1 MTPEQ
6 LNSLLETNAIRLVIK
21 LLLLL
26 FIFLYGIFAAVVLRQ
41 IQLMNRVV
49 TEVGFSPILFSVALF
64 HFFAVIVLFVLTL
77 LLV

>member
-6 LNSLLETNAIRLVIK
+6 LTPLFQTDTIGFILK
-21 LLLLL
+21 LIFLL

-49 TEVGFSPILFSVALF
+49 TEVGFSPILFTVALF
-64 HFFAVIVLFVLTL
+64 HFFAVIVLFALTV